1 MRRAQSLSM
10 PLAVATAAAF
20 ISIGQAADAQAATGG
35 TLHVDNSATSHCS
48 NSTTDSSVTPY
59 CTIQAAVHAAQ
70 PGDTVLAK
78 SGDTFNTET
87 DITTSGT
94 AGVPITIDGGYVPG
108 VAQGAYVNCLPLSV
122 STSKGTP

>member
-1 MRRAQSLSM
+1 MRRAQSLAM

-35 TLHVDNSATSHCS
+35 TLYVDNSATSHCS

-59 CTIQAAVHAAQ
+59 CTIQAAVNATQ

-87 DITTSGT
+87 PHHLL
-94 AGVPITIDGGYVPG
+94 VPPV
-108 VAQGAYVNCLPLSV
+108 GAYARRPRRNDAARNRLR
-122 STSKGTP
+122 TRH